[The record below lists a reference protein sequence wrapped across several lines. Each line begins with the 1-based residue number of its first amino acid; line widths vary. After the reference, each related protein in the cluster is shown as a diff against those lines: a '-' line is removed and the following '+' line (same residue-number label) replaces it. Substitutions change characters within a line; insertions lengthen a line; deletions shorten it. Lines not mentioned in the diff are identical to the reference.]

1 MASLRA
7 LYDVIVIGAGIEG
20 SSSAYNLV
28 KSGKRVLLLEQ
39 FPLPHSRGSS
49 HGQSRIT
56 RYAYEEDFYVRM
68 MVDAFPMWAELE
80 RESGV
85 DFFVNCGTLDMRQ
98 PGSRGLQEVANSL
111 RAHNVP
117 HEVLTPAD
125 VRRRFPVINGGD
137 NCGGIWDPSGGIL
150 RADRALRAFQT
161 VFKDH
166 GGVIRDGEKVCSIT
180 PGGATVTVMTSRS
193 VYTASSVVIAA
204 GAWAGPLCA
213 SLGLHL
219 PLQPIRANVY
229 YWKAESG
236 AGPDYAS
243 SRFPCIIDS
252 RKHSGY
258 DVYSLPMD
266 EYPGLVKVCYYT
278 GPEIDPDERDKVG
291 SDEWVVD
298 RVRDTLTS
306 TFPTLEREP
315 AIREYCIF
323 TKTPDLH
330 PFIDRHPRHPN
341 IIIAVGFSGHGFKLA
356 PAVGKAVCELVFN
369 LPPPTT

>member
-1 MASLRA
+1 W
-7 LYDVIVIGAGIEG
+7 
-20 SSSAYNLV
+20 AYTWNYFFL
-28 KSGKRVLLLEQ
+28 Q

-56 RYAYEEDFYVRM
+56 RYAYEDEFYVRM

-85 DFFVNCGTLDMRQ
+85 DFFVNCGIIDLRQ
-98 PGSRGLQEVANSL
+98 QGSHGLERVAHSL

-125 VRRRFPVINGGD
+125 VKRRFPVINGGD

-213 SLGLHL
+213 SLGLQL
-219 PLQPIRANVY
+219 PLQPIRTQVL
-229 YWKAESG
+229 YWKATEG
-236 AGPDYAS
+236 ADQAYRS
-243 SRFPCIIDS
+243 SKFPCFIDS
-252 RKHSGY
+252 RLETGF
-258 DVYSLPMD
+258 DVYGFPMD
-266 EYPGLVKVCYYT
+266 EYPGLVKVCLHN
-278 GPEIDPDERDKVG
+278 GPSIDPDERDKVIN
-291 SDEWVVD
+291 DDWVAEKVKNT
-298 RVRDTLTS
+298 VTS
-306 TFPTLEREP
+306 TFKTLETKP
-315 AIREYCIF
+315 AIKEYCIY
-323 TKTPDLH
+323 TNTPDSH
-330 PFIDRHPRHPN
+330 PFIDRHPKHPN
-341 IIIAVGFSGHGFKLA
+341 IVIAAGFSGHGFKLA
-356 PAVGKAVCELVFN
+356 PAVGKAVCELVLKLTPAYNMKPFKIDRFAPRSS
-369 LPPPTT
+369 L